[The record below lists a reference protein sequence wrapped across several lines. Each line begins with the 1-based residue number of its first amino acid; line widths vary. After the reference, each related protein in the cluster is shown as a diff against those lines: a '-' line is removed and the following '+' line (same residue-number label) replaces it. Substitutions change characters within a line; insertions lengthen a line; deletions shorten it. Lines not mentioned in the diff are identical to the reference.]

1 MSKGLPLGVSIFVVA
16 ALIFGAGSW
25 TRKHF
30 AEDTK
35 PVTVNVPDTVRV
47 CDTVHVI
54 DSMLP
59 AYKRHDAAYWL
70 DGEMVRRVKWRVT
83 VERWRNG
90 DSIMYEDGAYIKWTG
105 GWERAELSDFYPDS
119 LSACRALRERWETE
133 KRKIEDKLEG
143 MECK

>member
-1 MSKGLPLGVSIFVVA
+1 MKGKYWNLATIALGLVA
-16 ALIFGAGSW
+16 AFFMVKDCRNRES
-25 TRKHF
+25 KS
-30 AEDTK
+30 
-35 PVTVNVPDTVRV
+35 VTVNVPDTVRV

-59 AYKRHDAAYWL
+59 VYKRHDAAYWI
-70 DGEMVRRVKWRVT
+70 DEDEIRRVKWRVT
-83 VERWRNG
+83 VERWREPNKIVLENG
-90 DSIMYEDGAYIKWTG
+90 ASVSWTG

-119 LSACRALRERWETE
+119 LSACRALRDRWETE